1 MKKDGFYFLRVYPLV
16 FMLIVTLICISIVT
30 GLHLSTKSRVD
41 ANENL
46 FLRTTVLQAA
56 DVAVPEDF
64 REVNTLFES
73 IVSEEDSFY
82 KVSRADGS
90 ISFVVPTEGAG
101 LWGLIKLMVGF
112 DEELEELTGIGIFAQ
127 NETPGLGAR
136 IEEEWYRTQFSGKQG
151 PFVLVDEG
159 AGDSPDEIDAITGA
173 TRTSRAM
180 LSILND
186 VFVSGPAVVRGE

>member
-1 MKKDGFYFLRVYPLV
+1 MLLV
-16 FMLIVTLICISIVT
+16 TIVCISIVT

-73 IVSEEDSFY
+73 IVVDKETY
-82 KVSRADGS
+82 YVVSKPDGT
-90 ISFVVPTEGAG
+90 ISYVVPTEGAG

-112 DEELEELTGIGIFAQ
+112 TEELEELTGIGIFAQ

-136 IEEEWYRTQFSGKQG
+136 IEEEWYRTQFTGKKG
-151 PFVLVDEG
+151 PFDLVDEG
-159 AGDSPDEIDAITGA
+159 AGDAPDEIDAITGA